1 MTFNAARPI
10 WWYKRSTDPTL
21 PLLSYRY
28 LGRQGWIDIKALDML
43 DAINEVHRV
52 TGKKPERNSKL
63 EVWNGTDWVDTK
75 DSITF
80 LNK

>member
-1 MTFNAARPI
+1 MTFNACRPI

-28 LGRQGWIDIKALDML
+28 SSRQGWIDIKALDML

-52 TGKKPERNSKL
+52 TGKKVRGRKL

-80 LNK
+80 LNP